1 MNSVYG
7 ALDIST
13 RSIRQATQKKP
24 VGVKGAT
31 LTGFLGR
38 VGTESSLSSTS
49 SVVSGTRQG
58 QELHLRLQVGRTDT
72 WCAATALPCRAL
84 PPTYGGTQLW
94 ALSPILSTFPC
105 GLYRWLDGSV
115 YGWCLTLKPQLLGI
129 RLSAS
134 FCGRLRCGLHPLPP

>member
-58 QELHLRLQVGRTDT
+58 QELHLRFQVGRTDT

-105 GLYRWLDGSV
+105 GLYPVVRRKWEARPLLVASLLDRAG
-115 YGWCLTLKPQLLGI
+115 P
-129 RLSAS
+129 RLVIK
-134 FCGRLRCGLHPLPP
+134 